1 MVRSIDK
8 YLGFRT
14 AFNLAILK
22 NIPLTDFDFDDM
34 MEYLKKAK
42 SKIHMI
48 VVGDKNLLTK
58 EEVEEIQSLDILVF
72 DEREFFDEILK

>member
-1 MVRSIDK
+1 
-8 YLGFRT
+8 
-14 AFNLAILK
+14 
-22 NIPLTDFDFDDM
+22 M